1 MAITYTVETYNTET
15 RKYDRSVMTVA
26 VGCTLKSW
34 NGSVPVMFDEWA
46 SATFASYWDEAD
58 QSVKTMSQVDKVVVD
73 ATPEVMAKVK
83 NFYYEQAL
91 AEAKAKAEEEAR
103 CIVKGSVVKVARGRA
118 SKGVQGKVV
127 VSIDR
132 PYQMG
137 WKSVMAQK
145 VAIATSDVMIKVPA
159 ANGRVYD
166 NYRDV
171 VWAWARNVELVE
183 IPEIDM
189 KEVEERARTVSEWKV
204 KDLKVSA

>member
-1 MAITYTVETYNTET
+1 MAINQTVSLPYPSTEKVT
-15 RKYDRSVMTVA
+15 STFA
-26 VGCTLKSW
+26 EGATLKVQYKSYQ
-34 NGSVPVMFDEWA
+34 VMSDVWEQGLYA
-46 SATFASYWDEAD
+46 EYWDEAT
-58 QSVKTMSQVDKVVVD
+58 QSVKTADWINAGSKVD

-83 NFYYEQAL
+83 NFYYERAL

-183 IPEIDM
+183 IPAIDM

>member
-1 MAITYTVETYNTET
+1 MAIVQTTSLPYPRHNEKVTTTFAEG
-15 RKYDRSVMTVA
+15 A
-26 VGCTLKSW
+26 TLKVQYKTYRIMSDVW
-34 NGSVPVMFDEWA
+34 EDGLYAE
-46 SATFASYWDEAD
+46 YWDEAEGR
-58 QSVKTMSQVDKVVVD
+58 VKTADWIDSGSKVD

-83 NFYYEQAL
+83 SFYYKRAY
-91 AEAKAKAEEEAR
+91 AEAKAKAEEEAQ
-103 CIVKGSVVKVARGRA
+103 CIVKGSIVKVARGRA

-145 VAIATSDVMIKVPA
+145 VGIATSDVMVKVPA

-166 NYRDV
+166 NYRDM
-171 VWAWARNVELVE
+171 VWAWARNVDLVE
-183 IPEIDM
+183 VPDIDM

-204 KDLKVSA
+204 KDLKVPA